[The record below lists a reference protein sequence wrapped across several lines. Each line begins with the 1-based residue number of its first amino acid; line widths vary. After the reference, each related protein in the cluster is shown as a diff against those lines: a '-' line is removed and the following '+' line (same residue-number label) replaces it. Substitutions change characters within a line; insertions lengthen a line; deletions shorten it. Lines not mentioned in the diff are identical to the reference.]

1 MQELAAYQN
10 GLLSALEG
18 VSPELSRLVEAI
30 PSHIWQFSKKPGAH
44 TPHYT
49 LARMCGLDVYTFGSP
64 LRSIVDKDI
73 PLLPLFDE
81 IAWMS
86 GHYAPGKPAQ
96 VFLEEYIQL
105 RKQEVHW
112 LRSLSPECWS
122 RTARHPWWGVRTLQW
137 WVELQLEYSLQH
149 LAEITSF
156 LTM

>member
-1 MQELAAYQN
+1 MQELAAYRN

-18 VSPELSRLVEAI
+18 VIPELSSLVEAI
-30 PSHIWQFSKKPGAH
+30 PSRVWQVSKKPGAH
-44 TPHYT
+44 TPHYP
-49 LARMCGLDVYTFGSP
+49 LARMFALDVYTFGSL

-96 VFLEEYIQL
+96 LFLEEFIQL

-156 LTM
+156 HTI

>member
-1 MQELAAYQN
+1 MQELAAYRN

-18 VSPELSRLVEAI
+18 VIPELSSLVEAF
-30 PSHIWQFSKKPGAH
+30 PSRVWQVSKKPGAH
-44 TPHYT
+44 TPRYI
-49 LARMCGLDVYTFGSP
+49 LAQMCALDVYTFGS
-64 LRSIVDKDI
+64 LLSIVDNDV

-86 GHYAPGKPAQ
+86 GQYAQGKPAQ
-96 VFLEEYIQL
+96 VFLEEFIQL

-137 WVELQLEYSLQH
+137 WVERQLEHSLQH
-149 LAEITSF
+149 IAEITSF